1 MLNSCLRHYNDAYV
15 LAKRTIKVVR
25 QGIVAVNTA
34 STAAADQNNKEVIL
48 KSWEPF
54 ADCFSE
60 INHAEMYKV
69 KDLEVIRPTVQQ

>member
-34 STAAADQNNKEVIL
+34 STAAADQNNKEVIF
-48 KSWEPF
+48 KS
-54 ADCFSE
+54 
-60 INHAEMYKV
+60 
-69 KDLEVIRPTVQQ
+69 